1 MNDFLYYRGQRVSK
15 LFIKTHLYRRVSNS
29 RKKSINKQKSQLF
42 RQKIVRPMVGIT
54 VFNHHAQTPFG

>member
-1 MNDFLYYRGQRVSK
+1 LK

-42 RQKIVRPMVGIT
+42 RQKIVMPMVGIA
-54 VFNHHAQTPFG
+54 VFNHIAQTPFG